1 MAIAAQMIPAFD
13 HIVETTKP
21 HLESIPD
28 DRLDW
33 RPHEKSWTI
42 GELGSHIANVP
53 MWTVATL
60 GQDAFD
66 VAPDDGEE
74 PPRQPTYDS
83 SAEMVAALERNAAAA
98 REAIQATSDET
109 FMTDWTLLAGGEA
122 RLSLPK
128 VAVLRSFIMD
138 HMIHH
143 RGQLTVYLRML
154 DIPLRQT
161 FGPTA
166 DFPDM

>member
-1 MAIAAQMIPAFD
+1 MIPAFD
-13 HIVETTKP
+13 HIVETTKQ
-21 HLESIPD
+21 HLEAIPD
-28 DRLDW
+28 DRLAW

-42 GELGSHIANVP
+42 GELGSHLANIP
-53 MWTVATL
+53 MWTMATL
-60 GQDAFD
+60 GQDELD
-66 VAPDDGEE
+66 VAPEGEE
-74 PPRQPTYDS
+74 PPRQPEYHS
-83 SAEMVAALERNAAAA
+83 SAEMVDALEENAAAA
-98 REAIQATSDET
+98 KRTIEATSDET

-122 RLSLPK
+122 RFSLPK
-128 VAVLRSFIMD
+128 AAVLRTFIMD

-154 DIPLRQT
+154 DVPLQQT